1 MDRLSHL
8 RGEAGGS
15 RDSTL
20 DTTSPPS
27 ESFMTANESTSKYYS
42 LSEVDSTF
50 DISSM
55 KDVSMASAT
64 TGSDDTMTNTDELI
78 SNLSPI
84 GKKSDILDS
93 YKIGKQIE
101 AANILS
107 GGVDIFDDN
116 DNSYDGDELVIDDA
130 VDVDDKSNSELKQ
143 GEGLQYKS
151 DENESTL
158 MNEDVDI
165 ASKDTEVVLQIDGKN
180 VDAIDIGN
188 GLYLYRKEGQEE
200 LAAVQIID
208 DDQQQPSFKFLK
220 VRENAEGNLEVY
232 EEIEIEVPKEV
243 PAKEGKTPDKKI
255 SSHVPIK
262 DINKVISDTSCNK
275 VAERKRTPRKEPITT
290 TTEVETELNK
300 ELSPDNKSEVNFNG
314 KMMKFSESRKSPVIG
329 SFTPMTFHSTPN
341 KEGIPLTKTMVD
353 QQLHPN
359 RHSDNIKKTIEVHT
373 DSCKQRPIDSLS
385 KDNKVNDISS
395 AEKEIDLDEG
405 NEKDINIDES
415 IAKVD
420 DIVEISDK
428 SDEEKAVVEDA
439 GQLVI
444 EEDNDSLKVIQSEP
458 NESAKKETEEKSDP
472 KDTLEV
478 AVEQDNVI
486 DSTESDSD
494 KSPLVIQED
503 IHPETVDEVKESTE
517 SESSTVETKK
527 PAEIAL
533 SEKTDIQNIET
544 GTESD
549 KAEVAPVVT
558 DSEQQIKES
567 EVIEIIEDDS
577 DAMEIDLQ
585 ETVEE
590 KSDKLEESD
599 KEKVE
604 IEAKTN
610 EVEEKAKTDEKIDEV
625 VSKEADDV
633 IIIDDSVA
641 EESVVEESKPE
652 TIEST
657 TEVTTSEKN
666 TDISKEITTATN
678 TKTNDGNKE
687 KIESKVTE
695 KAVPEEQ
702 ERVQDKEEKTEEPI
716 NKDVAKPAE
725 TKDAETKAT
734 SETLKEKDIEIVACD
749 IVKNN
754 QSKIPVPQT
763 NKETNKPSETKTIA
777 KAEDSKSIESSEK
790 VEQSKD
796 TPKETVKETIQEIVV
811 ETVQT
816 IPEDLELKLDKK
828 TESPKHIPVEII
840 KPKAKSKNIEKA
852 PTLIPTKAAIVKPL
866 KQEEMKKVEHIDKPS
881 TKDPEKPIKA
891 SEPQVGTVPAAVTE
905 PQTITVP
912 TKVES
917 LDVKTQVAK
926 AEEIIKEPVEAEK
939 EKPITEEK
947 PQPVPNVADSTV
959 QKEDQKSNILPT
971 TSAESDTVKSES
983 VGSKS
988 SIEEPMPC
996 SSSTPDVCSSSSD
1009 AKASEDVKA
1018 EAIDRNEPG
1027 TSGES
1032 SKPKNNAAVPF
1043 GKWTATNR
1051 KEFLDKIKTRVP
1063 QPAPQST
1070 SNQLKNSN
1078 DLNRRDVLKKID
1090 SQRQQSSNA
1099 LSKSQ
1104 EANKQNVKTETAF
1117 SKTNIIN
1124 KDNNT
1129 QESKIPLKVE
1139 TEVETNAVAA
1149 KTTAKKEETETS
1161 KTQKD
1166 SSEAAVA
1173 ANVPKKEASQR
1184 TEVNYQHLIDKT
1196 IEGMIHR
1203 TVAQKVSP
1211 DEPNQN
1217 STKDEGAP
1225 ETAKYALNY
1234 EPTDQAT
1241 LDAIEMKMN
1250 ELHGIPF
1257 IERPPHELPQVPIT
1271 EPKPVPKEA
1280 EKQPAPVKASKI
1292 PNLLP
1297 FTNKNQQWV
1306 IKGNVVEVDSEEEV
1320 IEHEPIT
1327 GDIELNK
1334 KSSTHKHTIKEKLLN
1349 SVTAD
1354 AATKEAI
1361 ITENEFDKF
1370 ARRNSIT
1377 YENCLTVNFD
1387 GKEQHKVIQ
1396 NVVEKD
1402 PYPKSYSRNDIGR
1415 NDPKSRLTYKYQ
1427 NMRQNTAPV
1436 KVHQNKFG
1444 STTEDSSNR
1453 NHSKLQK
1460 AYQSALTAKRQQE
1473 LPITIIEDK
1482 PVKVVFM
1489 DNMEF
1494 VPSQL
1499 NVQGQ
1504 ELSPAKKREIESDN
1518 ITVSTV
1524 DSLESD
1530 ALDNTDDSKSQDEV
1544 KIKTKHQRKQ
1554 VFTPVDEPELEL
1566 IEPKDLGLEA
1576 SPKKKKKTDEDKT
1589 VKYPMR
1595 KKYYLLGSN
1604 TLTEE
1609 KVVNTAEVMK
1619 NPLKETVNRN
1629 DNGVSHKNAVSAI
1642 DNLVKAAELLEHQS
1656 ENFNLSDSPNP
1667 DSQHSTPVKRGRG
1680 RPRKYPLPD
1689 GVIDQNKIPSPQ
1701 KKPRLID
1708 AKPPPR
1714 DTSTE
1719 EDSDSDEIIKENW
1732 TMGKINENIVCPICS
1747 KLFRT
1752 ENVVFK
1758 HVKHCTGPSPN
1769 RSDSD
1774 KRSPRR
1780 SRHSQESDS
1789 KSRDDSQSDLDDDE
1803 PLIVRKTT
1811 PKKRKSKDSVVKS
1824 DDKDDV
1830 IIIEDTPVKEK
1841 PEKKDKEVD
1850 ERKHHESRKPKPDV
1864 PPKQN
1869 NLVCEFCG
1877 KTFRQLSYLVKHK
1890 LQHRK
1895 EEVKKI
1901 EKEPPANH
1909 KSVYSCEVC
1918 KKQFRK
1924 LHHLVQHRIIH
1935 NPSSVP
1941 ARTLRKSSS
1950 EQNNYEKK
1958 VEKHPTTST
1967 SKQNDDPSAG
1977 FRCEPCDKSFRKLHH
1992 LVEHRETHDGIN
2004 RQKTTVVTQNNV
2016 EKPVLLHHCDICK
2029 KTFNKL
2035 HLLIEHKEQHV
2046 ETSSEKS
2053 DDKSVKS
2060 SLSTKDIIHE
2070 CPHCYKVFPNEH
2082 SLTKHTTVCQRKK
2095 KQSKQDTPAEKPEDA
2110 ETIVETTTPKAEE
2123 KVDDDLD
2130 SSVLVID
2137 ETKPVIEK
2145 PIVLKKVDIP
2155 EKQLEAA
2162 KVIPQPIVPQ
2172 TEKVKEIVPVK
2183 VETKPPQIV
2192 PAKRDFQETQNT
2204 KTEAKSEV
2212 PEKIKKVD
2220 VKDNPK
2226 VEKHETPKKKTI
2238 VKEKSATSASKRK
2251 SQVTQAV
2258 VKPAAAPTPVVEDVK
2273 PTIESS
2279 DDDEVRYM
2287 LNPNFKVE
2295 DTTEE
2300 KVFMKVKAK
2309 KRSSL
2314 QIERPNSKDLVKRRT
2329 SLQHPPKIPRLKPKA
2344 VETNTVTVKNIVK
2357 AQKLEPIASTDSD
2370 DSETVK
2376 YSFPK
2381 AIPEKTTKPAQDR
2394 TPKEVERKTQK
2405 NPVVDKRKSLSAI
2418 AKRKSLEK
2426 AVVPRHKVSPVK
2438 QIKRR
2443 TLEVEHR
2450 CDCGQLFS
2458 SAALLSR
2465 HTSLAHTPPRIRR
2478 RRDPPPD
2485 DTPAAAANA
2494 HPRKSCRRK
2503 T

>member
-8 RGEAGGS
+8 RGEAGSS

-27 ESFMTANESTSKYYS
+27 ESFMTANESNSKYYS

-50 DISSM
+50 DISSI
-55 KDVSMASAT
+55 KDVSMGSAT
-64 TGSDDTMTNTDELI
+64 TGSDETITNTDELI

-143 GEGLQYKS
+143 VESMQYKS

-275 VAERKRTPRKEPITT
+275 VAERKRTPRKEPKATV
-290 TTEVETELNK
+290 TEVETEISK

-314 KMMKFSESRKSPVIG
+314 KMMKFNESRKSPVIG

-385 KDNKVNDISS
+385 KFKDADDNKINDISS
-395 AEKEIDLDEG
+395 TEKEIDLDET
-405 NEKDINIDES
+405 NEKDINIEES
-415 IAKVD
+415 IAKD
-420 DIVEISDK
+420 DIVEVNDK
-428 SDEEKAVVEDA
+428 RNEETAVFEEA
-439 GQLVI
+439 GQLII
-444 EEDNDSLKVIQSEP
+444 EEDSDSLRIIQSES
-458 NESAKKETEEKSDP
+458 NESDKKEIVEKCVP
-472 KDTLEV
+472 KDTLVV

-486 DSTESDSD
+486 DSTESNSN
-494 KSPLVIQED
+494 KSPLVLQD
-503 IHPETVDEVKESTE
+503 VQAETVDEIKENTE
-517 SESSTVETKK
+517 NESAVVATEK
-527 PAEIAL
+527 PAESVL
-533 SEKTDIQNIET
+533 SEKTETTNIESEPDS
-544 GTESD
+544 G
-549 KAEVAPVVT
+549 KAEVAAVETVIVET
-558 DSEQQIKES
+558 ETEQQTKEN

-577 DAMEIDLQ
+577 KDAMEIDIQ
-585 ETVEE
+585 ETIEE
-590 KSDKLEESD
+590 KAEKVDESD
-599 KEKVE
+599 KEKITIVD
-604 IEAKTN
+604 KTN
-610 EVEEKAKTDEKIDEV
+610 ESEQKAKVCEKINEPQ
-625 VSKEADDV
+625 SKEADDI

-641 EESVVEESKPE
+641 EESVVEESIKPE
-652 TIEST
+652 TQKI
-657 TEVTTSEKN
+657 VT
-666 TDISKEITTATN
+666 EITVSERNAMESS
-678 TKTNDGNKE
+678 TKINVEEKGKAKE
-687 KIESKVTE
+687 KIVSKN
-695 KAVPEEQ
+695 AVPQ
-702 ERVQDKEEKTEEPI
+702 EPESVQDKDLKLEESTKKNDVKNESKDTEP
-716 NKDVAKPAE
+716 
-725 TKDAETKAT
+725 KAT
-734 SETLKEKDIEIVACD
+734 PETEKEKVVEVASD
-749 IVKNN
+749 SVKNS
-754 QSKIPVPQT
+754 QSKIPVPQPT
-763 NKETNKPSETKTIA
+763 KDTNKPTESELTSKT
-777 KAEDSKSIESSEK
+777 ESSKPMESSEK
-790 VEQSKD
+790 VDKPKD
-796 TPKETVKETIQEIVV
+796 IPKETVQEKIV
-811 ETVQT
+811 EPVQS
-816 IPEDLELKLDKK
+816 IPLDLEPTLNKK
-828 TESPKHIPVEII
+828 TESPKHIPIELI
-840 KPKAKSKNIEKA
+840 KPQGKLKAKSKNVEKS
-852 PTLIPTKAAIVKPL
+852 TLIPTKAALVKPL
-866 KQEEMKKVEHIDKPS
+866 KQEVMKENAQDKCNKKEPEKS
-881 TKDPEKPIKA
+881 TKVL
-891 SEPQVGTVPAAVTE
+891 EPPKSA
-905 PQTITVP
+905 VP

-917 LDVKTQVAK
+917 IDVTQVAK
-926 AEEIIKEPVEAEK
+926 TDDVAKEPAVTEK
-939 EKPITEEK
+939 EKTITQEK
-947 PQPVPNVADSTV
+947 PEPVPNVVADSTV
-959 QKEDQKSNILPT
+959 HKEEQKDNSLPS
-971 TSAESDTVKSES
+971 TSADSETVKSEG
-983 VGSKS
+983 VVNKS

-996 SSSTPDVCSSSSD
+996 SSSKPDVCSSSSD
-1009 AKASEDVKA
+1009 VKEDAKPDTS
-1018 EAIDRNEPG
+1018 DRSEPG
-1027 TSGES
+1027 TSGE

-1090 SQRQQSSNA
+1090 SQRQSSNA

-1104 EANKQNVKTETAF
+1104 EANKQNVKNETAF
-1117 SKTNIIN
+1117 GKTNLIN
-1124 KDNNT
+1124 KDNST

-1139 TEVETNAVAA
+1139 TEPETNAVVA
-1149 KTTAKKEETETS
+1149 KTTAKKEEAEPS
-1161 KTQKD
+1161 KTQNEP
-1166 SSEAAVA
+1166 SQAAVTT
-1173 ANVPKKEASQR
+1173 NVPKKEASER

-1203 TVAQKVSP
+1203 TVAQKSSS

-1217 STKDEGAP
+1217 STKDESAP
-1225 ETAKYALNY
+1225 ESAKYALNY

-1271 EPKPVPKEA
+1271 EVKPVTKTDT

-1306 IKGNVVEVDSEEEV
+1306 IKGNVVEVDSEEEI

-1327 GDIELNK
+1327 GDKDLTK
-1334 KSSTHKHTIKEKLLN
+1334 KTTGHKHTIKEKLLN

-1354 AATKEAI
+1354 AAKKEAI

-1387 GKEQHKVIQ
+1387 GKEAHKVIQ

-1402 PYPKSYSRNDIGR
+1402 PYPKSYSRNDIAR

-1436 KVHQNKFG
+1436 KVHQSNKFG
-1444 STTEDSSNR
+1444 TATEDSSNR

-1460 AYQSALTAKRQQE
+1460 AYQSALTAKRQME
-1473 LPITIIEDK
+1473 CPITIIEDK

-1504 ELSPAKKREIESDN
+1504 ELSPAKKREIEADN
-1518 ITVSTV
+1518 VTVSTV
-1524 DSLESD
+1524 DSLELD
-1530 ALDNTDDSKSQDEV
+1530 VLDNTDDSKSQDEV

-1566 IEPKDLGLEA
+1566 IEPKDLGLES
-1576 SPKKKKKTDEDKT
+1576 SPKKKKKSDEDKT

-1609 KVVNTAEVMK
+1609 KVVNTAEVVK

-1642 DNLVKAAELLEHQS
+1642 DSLVKAAELLEHQS

-1667 DSQHSTPVKRGRG
+1667 DSQNSTPVKRGRG

-1689 GVIDQNKIPSPQ
+1689 GGMEKQKISPSPQ

-1719 EDSDSDEIIKENW
+1719 DESDSDEIIKENW

-1789 KSRDDSQSDLDDDE
+1789 KSRDESQSDDMDDDE

-1850 ERKHHESRKPKPDV
+1850 ERKHHESRKPKPDS
-1864 PPKQN
+1864 KQN

-1890 LQHRK
+1890 LQHKK

-1901 EKEPPANH
+1901 EKEPPINH

-1958 VEKHPTTST
+1958 VEKDPST
-1967 SKQNDDPSAG
+1967 SAAKQNDDPSAG

-2004 RQKTTVVTQNNV
+2004 RQKTTVVTQNSV

-2035 HLLIEHKEQHV
+2035 QLLIEHKEQHV

-2095 KQSKQDTPAEKPEDA
+2095 RQSKQDTPAEKPEDV
-2110 ETIVETTTPKAEE
+2110 EPITETTAPKTEE
-2123 KVDDDLD
+2123 KVEDDLD

-2137 ETKPVIEK
+2137 ETKNVVEK
-2145 PIVLKKVDIP
+2145 PVVVKTIEMP
-2155 EKQLEAA
+2155 QKQPEAA
-2162 KVIPQPIVPQ
+2162 KVIPQPIVPR

-2192 PAKRDFQETQNT
+2192 PAKREFEETQNT
-2204 KTEAKSEV
+2204 KIEAKSEV

-2220 VKDNPK
+2220 VKENPK
-2226 VEKHETPKKKTI
+2226 VIPETPKKKT
-2238 VKEKSATSASKRK
+2238 VLKEKSTASASKRK
-2251 SQVTQAV
+2251 SQVAQAA
-2258 VKPAAAPTPVVEDVK
+2258 VKPAPAPAPPAEDVK
-2273 PTIESS
+2273 PSIESS

-2344 VETNTVTVKNIVK
+2344 VETNSVTVKNIVK

-2381 AIPEKTTKPAQDR
+2381 TVPEKTTKPAQDR
-2394 TPKEVERKTQK
+2394 TSKELERKTQK
-2405 NPVVDKRKSLSAI
+2405 NSVVDKRKSLSAI
-2418 AKRKSLEK
+2418 AKRKSLGK

-2465 HTSLAHTPPRIRR
+2465 HTTLAHTPPRIRR
-2478 RRDPPPD
+2478 RRSPPPD
-2485 DTPAAAANA
+2485 DKPAAKSL
-2494 HPRKSCRRK
+2494 PRKSCRRK